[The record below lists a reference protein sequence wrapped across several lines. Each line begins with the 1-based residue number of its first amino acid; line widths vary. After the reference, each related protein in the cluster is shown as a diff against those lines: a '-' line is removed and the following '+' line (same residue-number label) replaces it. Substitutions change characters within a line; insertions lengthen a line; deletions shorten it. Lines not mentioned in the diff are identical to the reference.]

1 MLPRHSSFAG
11 LLNMDDCFCSQSG
24 DYRVETDTFGE
35 LKVPSNK
42 YYGAQTVR
50 STINFPIGG
59 EAERMPVSSILKKTS
74 KKRHPPPLLKFCLN
88 RVILFKYIFFISH
101 MFIENVFL

>member
-1 MLPRHSSFAG
+1 M
-11 LLNMDDCFCSQSG
+11 NKCSGICQT
-24 DYRVETDTFGE
+24 DYRIEKDTFGE

-59 EAERMPVSSILKKTS
+59 EYERMPVSQTS
-74 KKRHPPPLLKFCLN
+74 FAE
-88 RVILFKYIFFISH
+88 II
-101 MFIENVFL
+101 